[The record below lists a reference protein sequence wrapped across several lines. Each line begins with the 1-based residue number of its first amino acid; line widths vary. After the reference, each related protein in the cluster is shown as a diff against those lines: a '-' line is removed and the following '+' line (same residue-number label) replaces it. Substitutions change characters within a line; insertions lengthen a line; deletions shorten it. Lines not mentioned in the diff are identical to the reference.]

1 MGNDTALGF
10 KCGHH
15 AWGNDEFRTANHPK
29 TRAKKLNNAATREAH
44 TATALRRA

>member
-1 MGNDTALGF
+1 MPPHLGSSG
-10 KCGHH
+10 GHH
-15 AWGNDEFRTANHPK
+15 AWVKDEFRAANHPK